1 MKNQIIKTLKSFEAE
16 KEMPGRGDLSEKDK
30 LNKLA
35 SETAAEEKY
44 LSDYMDMKYET
55 ARDKYLENNPG
66 KTEEDFIEIINRMK
80 LESGGKVI
88 EFSKYK
94 KDNDWHKTV
103 RKLDLASM
111 FTPGKT
117 LASLSKDEREA
128 VNKLLK
134 LTLGK
139 E

>member
-30 LNKLA
+30 LIKLA
-35 SETAAEEKY
+35 SETAAEEKD
-44 LSDYMDMKYET
+44 LSDFLDMKYEL

-66 KTEEDFIEIINRMK
+66 KTEEDFIETVRRIK

-88 EFSKYK
+88 DFAKYK

-117 LASLSKDEREA
+117 LSSLSKDEREA
-128 VNKLLK
+128 VSKLLK